1 MSFIRSGLV
10 CLAGFTALGAVMAAG
25 AATAQTA
32 PPRPQPPPLSK
43 EQINPAAQ
51 TPQRRQRPTD
61 VFSGPPR
68 EICQLSDDPG
78 LGFVFKSGSIED
90 PSHVL
95 SDQDK
100 QTAWGNALGRN
111 ITPHE
116 LCEIRDR
123 LAQRIF
129 RKGVLAR
136 VVIPPQ
142 TIAGGVVKFHVI
154 AAKIVSVR
162 FDGDDVG
169 PSQAKVEAYL
179 NHLRQQNTFNLD
191 TAQRWL
197 LLVNDIPGIQATAKI
212 VHSAAPG
219 APPEGLDLI
228 VTVKRVPVDEF
239 GEVSNVNAAALGP
252 WSAIARA
259 DFNSLTGLGERT
271 SLIAYS
277 TVGNNRQQ
285 VAQVLE
291 TVKIGDSG
299 LFGAASFA
307 FGHSR
312 PGDILKELNL
322 TGESFSG
329 TIELDY
335 PLIRL
340 QRRSLVLASGMDF
353 VNQTTTFPGGQ
364 ALADDA
370 LRVVWVRADASAS
383 AVDRP
388 VMDNLI
394 STAADLSI
402 QARKGLN
409 VLGASPPSPASSH
422 LSRSEGRADAWVIRA
437 DSHALLRITP
447 DNPKFVPLT
456 FSLHFMGQWS
466 DRPLLAFEEQAIGNL
481 SIGRGYDPD
490 AASGD
495 RVAAGEFKFEIGPMK
510 LTKTARMTPY
520 VFFDRAR
527 VTNLDSQSQ
536 DVTLRSVGGGV
547 QLRFPYDARGDAVR
561 VDFGYAKPLDKA
573 FPSQTQK
580 PPGRWLLQVIVA
592 H

>member
-1 MSFIRSGLV
+1 
-10 CLAGFTALGAVMAAG
+10 MAQ
-25 AATAQTA
+25 AA
-32 PPRPQPPPLSK
+32 PSSLSR
-43 EQINPAAQ
+43 EQVNPAAQ

-68 EICQLSDDPG
+68 EICQLSDDAS
-78 LGFVFKSGSIED
+78 LGFVFQSGVIED
-90 PSHVL
+90 PSKVL
-95 SDQDK
+95 SDRDK
-100 QTAWGNALGRN
+100 QSAWGDALGHR

-129 RKGVLAR
+129 SRGVLAR
-136 VVIPPQ
+136 VIIPPQ
-142 TIAGGVVKFHVI
+142 TISGGVVKFHVI

-228 VTVKRVPVDEF
+228 VTVKRTPIDEF
-239 GEVSNVNAAALGP
+239 GEVSNVNAASLGP
-252 WSAIARA
+252 WSGIARV
-259 DFNSLTGLGERT
+259 DLNGLTGLGDRT

-277 TVGNNRQQ
+277 TLGNNRQQ

-291 TVKIGDSG
+291 SVKIGDSG
-299 LFGAASFA
+299 LYGAASFA

-312 PGDILKELNL
+312 PGDVLKPLDL

-329 TIELDY
+329 TFELDY

-340 QRRSLVLASGMDF
+340 QRRSLVLAAGMDF

-364 ALADDA
+364 ALADDT
-370 LRVVWVRADASAS
+370 LRVAWVRADASAA

-388 VMDNLI
+388 VMDNLV
-394 STAADLSI
+394 STAVDLSV
-402 QARKGLN
+402 QARKGLE
-409 VLGASPPSPASSH
+409 VLGASQAGAQS
-422 LSRSEGRADAWVIRA
+422 LSRPQGRADAWVVRA
-437 DSHALLRITP
+437 EGHASLRVTP
-447 DNPKFVPLT
+447 DNPRFLPMT
-456 FSLHFMGQWS
+456 FSLHFMGQWA
-466 DRPLLAFEEQAIGNL
+466 DRPLLAYEEQAIGNL

-495 RVAAGEFKFEIGPMK
+495 RVAAGEFKFELGPMK
-510 LTKTARMTPY
+510 LYRSARLTPY
-520 VFFDRAR
+520 LFDDLAR
-527 VTNLDSQSQ
+527 VTNLDIGAQ

-547 QLRFPYDARGDAVR
+547 ELRFPYDARGDAVR
-561 VDFGYAKPLDKA
+561 VDFGYAKPLDKT
-573 FPSQTQK
+573 FPSQTKK
-580 PPGRWLLQVIVA
+580 PPERWLLQVIVA

>member
-1 MSFIRSGLV
+1 MRFLRSGRV
-10 CLAGFTALGAVMAAG
+10 CLASVTAFGAMAG
-25 AATAQTA
+25 AGGVLAQAA
-32 PPRPQPPPLSK
+32 PPPPPRLPELSR
-43 EQINPAAQ
+43 EQINPASQ
-51 TPQRRQRPTD
+51 TPTRRQRPAD
-61 VFSGPPR
+61 VFSGPAG
-68 EICQLSDDPG
+68 EICQLSDDAG
-78 LGFVFKSGSIED
+78 LGFVFQSGVIED
-90 PSHVL
+90 PSKVL
-95 SDQDK
+95 SDHDR
-100 QTAWGNALGRN
+100 QTAWGDSLGRR
-111 ITPHE
+111 ITPHD
-116 LCEIRDR
+116 LCDIRDR

-129 RKGVLAR
+129 RRGVLAR
-136 VVIPPQ
+136 VIIPPQ
-142 TIAGGVVKFHVI
+142 TISGGVVKFRVI

-179 NHLRQQNTFNLD
+179 NHLRQQATFNLD

-219 APPEGLDLI
+219 APPEGLDLV
-228 VTVKRVPVDEF
+228 VTVKRTPVDEF
-239 GEVSNVNAAALGP
+239 GEVSNVNAASLGP
-252 WSAIARA
+252 WSAIARV
-259 DFNSLTGLGERT
+259 DVNGLTGLGEKT

-291 TVKIGDSG
+291 TVKLGDSG
-299 LFGAASFA
+299 LFGAASFS

-312 PGDILKELNL
+312 PGDVLKPLDL

-329 TIELDY
+329 TIEVDY

-340 QRRSLVLASGMDF
+340 QRAGLVLATGMDF

-364 ALADDA
+364 ALADDT
-370 LRVVWVRADASAS
+370 LRVAWVRADVSAA

-388 VMDNLI
+388 VMDNLV
-394 STAADLSI
+394 STAVDLSV
-402 QARKGLN
+402 QGRKGLN
-409 VLGASPPSPASSH
+409 VLGASLAGAQS
-422 LSRSEGRADAWVIRA
+422 LSRPQGRADAWVVRA
-437 DSHALLRITP
+437 DGHASLRVTP
-447 DNPKFVPLT
+447 DNPRFLPLT
-456 FSLHFMGQWS
+456 FSLHFMGQWA

-495 RVAAGEFKFEIGPMK
+495 RVAAGEFKFELGPIK
-510 LTKTARMTPY
+510 LTRTARITPY
-520 VFFDRAR
+520 LFDDLAR
-527 VTNLDSQSQ
+527 VTNLDIGAQ

-547 QLRFPYDARGDAVR
+547 ELRLPYDARGDAVR
-561 VDFGYAKPLDKA
+561 VDFGYAKPLDKT
-573 FPSQTQK
+573 FPSQTKK
-580 PPGRWLLQVIVA
+580 PPERWLLQVIVA

>member
-1 MSFIRSGLV
+1 
-10 CLAGFTALGAVMAAG
+10 MAAG
-25 AATAQTA
+25 AATAQAA
-32 PPRPQPPPLSK
+32 PPSPLPAATPLSR
-43 EQINPAAQ
+43 EQVNPAAQ
-51 TPQRRQRPTD
+51 TPLRRQRPTD

-68 EICQLSDDPG
+68 EICQLSDDAS
-78 LGFVFKSGSIED
+78 LGFVFQSGAIED
-90 PSHVL
+90 PSRVL
-95 SDQDK
+95 TDHDRQS
-100 QTAWGNALGRN
+100 AWGDSLGRR

-116 LCEIRDR
+116 LCDIRDR

-129 RKGVLAR
+129 QRGILAR
-136 VVIPPQ
+136 VIIPPQ
-142 TIAGGVVKFHVI
+142 TIAGGVVKFRVI

-179 NHLRQQNTFNLD
+179 NHLRQQKTFNLD

-219 APPEGLDLI
+219 APPEGLDLL
-228 VTVKRVPVDEF
+228 VTVKRVAVDEF

-252 WSAIARA
+252 WSGIARV
-259 DFNSLTGLGERT
+259 DFNGLTGLGERT
-271 SLIAYS
+271 SLIAY
-277 TVGNNRQQ
+277 TTLGNNRQQ
-285 VAQVLE
+285 VAQLLE

-312 PGDILKELNL
+312 PGDVLKPLDL

-329 TIELDY
+329 TFEVDY

-340 QRRSLVLASGMDF
+340 QRRSLVLATGMDF

-364 ALADDA
+364 ALADDT
-370 LRVVWVRADASAS
+370 LRVAWARADISAS

-388 VMDNLI
+388 VVDNLV
-394 STAADLSI
+394 STSVDLSV

-409 VLGASPPSPASSH
+409 VLGASLAGAQS
-422 LSRSEGRADAWVIRA
+422 LSRPQGRADAWVVRG
-437 DSHALLRITP
+437 DGHAFLRITP
-447 DNPKFVPLT
+447 NDPKFVPLT
-456 FSLHFMGQWS
+456 FSLHFMGQWA

-495 RVAAGEFKFEIGPMK
+495 RVAAGELKFELGPMK
-510 LTKTARMTPY
+510 LTKTARITPY
-520 VFFDRAR
+520 LFDDLAR
-527 VTNLDSQSQ
+527 VTNLDVGAQ

-547 QLRFPYDARGDAVR
+547 EVRVPYDARGDAVR
-561 VDFGYAKPLDKA
+561 VDFGYAKPLDKT